1 MMKTELFRDLQS
13 FNEERC
19 VFEARLILSDR
30 RRGVLVTPTMDE
42 WVGIHIMERDD
53 RLPRNKPTLYP
64 VQNSTNKEPRCVC
77 LSSEGRNLC

>member
-53 RLPRNKPTLYP
+53 PIAIYNWLKENKGKVKL
-64 VQNSTNKEPRCVC
+64 
-77 LSSEGRNLC
+77 